1 MSARNFPLTGKTA
14 LRIMKPSHRAWN
26 LTVQAIYDRHGKD
39 RINNLLREAGIAND
53 AESLTDRQERYIR
66 DVDYDTL
73 RDRISESAAQSEY
86 RGSPQSQGRER
97 REEEGGGREEGSL
110 QVGEAEGISFPVD
123 DMEDFSGSHCADLDN
138 GTELSS

>member
-1 MSARNFPLTGKTA
+1 
-14 LRIMKPSHRAWN
+14 MKPSHRAWN

-39 RINNLLREAGIAND
+39 RINNLLREASIAND
-53 AESLTDRQERYIR
+53 AESLTDRQARYIR

-73 RDRISESAAQSEY
+73 RDRIRESAAPGEY

-110 QVGEAEGISFPVD
+110 QVGEAERISFSVD
-123 DMEDFSGSHCADLDN
+123 DRKTSPDHTVRTWPTARILQAEGERA
-138 GTELSS
+138 GITQ